1 MTKTLCRNRARVL
14 HNGSGP
20 PTCCLPKG
28 LQGAADTDKDKSITV
43 GEMKKYV
50 SENVSYWAQ
59 RLHNRIQTPAFSGD
73 ERRVLARVR

>member
-1 MTKTLCRNRARVL
+1 ML

-28 LQGAADTDKDKSITV
+28 LQGEADADKDKSISV

-59 RLHNRIQTPAFSGD
+59 RLHNSIQTHAFSGD